1 MYLFSQYHQYR
12 PFKSYVSRNFLLY
25 VFFSFLDN
33 KKMSST
39 LFSSSLN
46 STITHEN
53 LLMSTITT
61 ASETV
66 NAYDHQG
73 AALYIAVI
81 LVWYSTGLAMM
92 LFLQV
97 RPRTLQQQFLFDPT
111 DSSKQNRL
119 QSLTKNPFTNYRNIQ
134 ADNTTK
140 QILNELKDP
149 ERRQRLWKIYY
160 ASTEKHDEPYPQYY
174 QTITSDSAT
183 IDRIK
188 RKLAD
193 IHRMDTANDENP
205 TVAQNITAR
214 NDQRSSTISAFDSTK
229 FFTKRFPSLRRPNDN
244 TTASTRPPL
253 LRGQSQSDTPSAN
266 ITVEMEPLVSGKQS
280 FVPST
285 NVSRKRN
292 NLFSNRFTI
301 EKVSDNNRNPANIN
315 QNISE

>member
-1 MYLFSQYHQYR
+1 
-12 PFKSYVSRNFLLY
+12 
-25 VFFSFLDN
+25 
-33 KKMSST
+33 MSST
-39 LFSSSLN
+39 LFSSSFN
-46 STITHEN
+46 STIAQEN
-53 LLMSTITT
+53 LLLSTT
-61 ASETV
+61 ASETG

-97 RPRTLQQQFLFDPT
+97 RPRTLQQQFLFDSS
-111 DSSKQNRL
+111 DSSTKNRL
-119 QSLTKNPFTNYRNIQ
+119 QSITNPFTNYRNIQ

-160 ASTEKHDEPYPQYY
+160 ASREKQNEPYPQYY
-174 QTITSDSAT
+174 QTITSDTAT

-205 TVAQNITAR
+205 IFSSHIPPT
-214 NDQRSSTISAFDSTK
+214 NDNRSSTVSGSDSNK
-229 FFTKRFPSLRRPNDN
+229 FFAKRFPSLRRPPGN
-244 TTASTRPPL
+244 TSATTTMNIRPCL
-253 LRGQSQSDTPSAN
+253 VRAQSQIDTPLDEVT
-266 ITVEMEPLVSGKQS
+266 IEMEPLVNESEKQS
-280 FVPST
+280 SVPPT
-285 NVSRKRN
+285 NGSRKRN

-301 EKVSDNNRNPANIN
+301 EKVSNNKTIPPTTNKNT
-315 QNISE
+315 SE